1 MGVSILCELN
11 LEKSESFFSS
21 GKKQTVRNYEE
32 SVSVGIKRMSA
43 KRGLTVSV
51 VIHIIIGTLKER
63 YKMIL

>member
-1 MGVSILCELN
+1 MRVSILSELN

-21 GKKQTVRNYEE
+21 GKKLTVRNYEE
-32 SVSVGIKRMSA
+32 SVSVRIKRMSA

>member
-1 MGVSILCELN
+1 MRVSILSELN

-32 SVSVGIKRMSA
+32 SVSVRIKRMSA